1 MTTLAIRKKLSD
13 YLQVADDKK
22 IKAIYALVEDDLDQP
37 ELEYTDDLKIELD
50 KRLKSYKKNGKLIPG
65 ELVKNQMSKLLK

>member
-50 KRLKSYKKNGKLIPG
+50 KRLKSYKKNGKLISG

>member
-37 ELEYTDDLKIELD
+37 EFEYSDELKAELD
-50 KRLKSYKKNGKLIPG
+50 MRLKSYKKNGKLISG
-65 ELVKNQMSKLLK
+65 EAVKNKITKLLK

>member
-13 YLQVADDKK
+13 YVQVADDKK

-37 ELEYTDDLKIELD
+37 ELEYTDDLKTKLD
-50 KRLKSYKKNGKLIPG
+50 VRLKSYKKKGKLITG
-65 ELVKNQMSKLLK
+65 ETVANQISKLLK

>member
-37 ELEYTDDLKIELD
+37 ELEYTDDLKTELD
-50 KRLKSYKKNGKLIPG
+50 IRLKSYKKNGKLISG

>member
-37 ELEYTDDLKIELD
+37 ELEYTDELKTELD
-50 KRLKSYKKNGKLIPG
+50 IRLKSFKKNGKLISG
-65 ELVKNQMSKLLK
+65 QTVKNQLSKLLK

>member
-22 IKAIYALVEDDLDQP
+22 IKAIYALVENDLDQP
-37 ELEYTDDLKIELD
+37 ELEYTDDLKTELD
-50 KRLKSYKKNGKLIPG
+50 IRLKSYKKNGKLISG